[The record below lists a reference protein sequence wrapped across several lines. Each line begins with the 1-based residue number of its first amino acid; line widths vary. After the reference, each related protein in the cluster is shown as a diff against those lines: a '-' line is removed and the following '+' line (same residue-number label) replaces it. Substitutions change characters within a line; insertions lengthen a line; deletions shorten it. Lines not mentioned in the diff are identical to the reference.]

1 MLHHVIVSF
10 LFIAWCGFR
19 REVLGET
26 TLEQINVEHIEKERE
41 DLEETKKASHSQH
54 AVNHGRKRF
63 LVDLHGPVEAK
74 LEKAIRIFI
83 RIEGRWIES

>member
-26 TLEQINVEHIEKERE
+26 SLEQINVEHIEKERE
-41 DLEETKKASHSQH
+41 DLEET
-54 AVNHGRKRF
+54 
-63 LVDLHGPVEAK
+63 
-74 LEKAIRIFI
+74 
-83 RIEGRWIES
+83 